1 MDEIVDLYYLQ
12 ENVSDEEVDG
22 RMRAWDEERR
32 SVHCDKVEGRD
43 REMARLLCAMGC
55 EGWRVC

>member
-1 MDEIVDLYYLQ
+1 
-12 ENVSDEEVDG
+12 
-22 RMRAWDEERR
+22 MRAWDEERR